1 MMQMIYAHRGASGY
15 APENSLRAFELA
27 ADMNAD
33 GVELDVQLTK
43 DGKLVVFHDETLNR
57 VTQGLGTL
65 SEHTYE
71 ELLHFPL
78 VRAFGGTNEDHI
90 PLLSDVLALL
100 YRRGLR
106 VNIELKNS
114 LNPYPGMEALCI
126 DQVRK
131 AHMQESTL
139 YSSFNHYSLMRVKE
153 LDPEACCGILYDAA
167 LLHPW
172 RYAAA
177 MGFDALHPQYGEP
190 LFIAQDEV
198 AQAHRLGLEVNPW
211 TVNDEQALRLAVA
224 KGCDRIITNYPDR
237 AKAILG
243 ELTNR

>member
-1 MMQMIYAHRGASGY
+1 MQMIYAHRGASGY

-27 ADMNAD
+27 AEMGAD
-33 GVELDVQLTK
+33 GVELDIQLTK
-43 DGKLVVFHDETLNR
+43 DGKLVVFHDETLDR
-57 VTQGLGTL
+57 VTEGHGLL

-78 VRAFGGTNEDHI
+78 VRAFAGTNEDHI

-100 YRRGLR
+100 HRRSLR
-106 VNIELKNS
+106 VNIELKNA
-114 LNPYPGMEALCI
+114 LNPYPGMEELCI
-126 DQVRK
+126 RQVRE
-131 AHMQESTL
+131 AHMEEYTL
-139 YSSFNHYSLMRVKE
+139 YSSFNHYSLMRMKE
-153 LDPEACCGILYDAA
+153 LDPHAPCGILYDAA
-167 LLHPW
+167 LLHSW

-190 LFIAQDEV
+190 LFIVQDEV

-211 TVNDEQALRLAVA
+211 TVNDEQTLRLAFA

-237 AKAILG
+237 AKAIWS
-243 ELTNR
+243 ESTTR

>member
-1 MMQMIYAHRGASGY
+1 MQMIYAHRGASGY

-27 ADMNAD
+27 ADMGAD

-43 DGKLVVFHDETLNR
+43 DGKLVVFHDEALGR
-57 VTQGLGTL
+57 VTEGSGLL

-71 ELLHFPL
+71 ELLLFPL
-78 VRAFGGTNEDHI
+78 VRALGGTKEDRI

-100 YRRGLR
+100 RRRGLR

-114 LNPYPGMEALCI
+114 LNPYPGMEELCI
-126 DQVRK
+126 RQVRE

-153 LDPEACCGILYDAA
+153 LDPNAHCGILYEAA

-177 MGFDALHPQYGEP
+177 MGLDALHPHFSEP
-190 LFIAQDEV
+190 LCIAQDEV
-198 AQAHRLGLEVNPW
+198 TQAHRLGLEVNPW
-211 TVNDEQALRLAVA
+211 TVNDKDMLRLAVV
-224 KGCDRIITNYPDR
+224 KGCDRIISNYPDR
-237 AKAILG
+237 AKAILD